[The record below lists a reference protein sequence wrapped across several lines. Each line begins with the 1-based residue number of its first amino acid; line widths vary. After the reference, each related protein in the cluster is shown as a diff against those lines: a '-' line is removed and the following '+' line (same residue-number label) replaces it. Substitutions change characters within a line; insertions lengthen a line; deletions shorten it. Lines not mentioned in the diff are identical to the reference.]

1 MKTYEKTKEVCEF
14 VNNAVYLAKSQGT
27 LKEFEEY
34 CGLSPGYFS
43 RRKLGTQKAFS
54 LQTAILVSE
63 YLGRTIDELL
73 NPKLRYD
80 LEAKRMQDKME
91 MIEQQRLSMTEGVE

>member
-1 MKTYEKTKEVCEF
+1 MKTDVKTEEVATF
-14 VNNAVYLAKSQGT
+14 IANAVYIAKSQGT

-54 LQTAILVSE
+54 LQTALLVSE
-63 YLGRTIDELL
+63 YLHRPIDELL
-73 NPKLRYD
+73 NPKLRFD
-80 LEAKRMQDKME
+80 LEAKRIQEKTE
-91 MIEQQRLSMTEGVE
+91 MLEQQRLSMTEGVE